1 MEFSRQEYWNRF
13 PFLSPRHLPDPGV
26 EPMCPLYPALQE
38 DLLPTEPPGKPQE
51 GAGGGGLVTK
61 LCLTL

>member
-1 MEFSRQEYWNRF
+1 
-13 PFLSPRHLPDPGV
+13 
-26 EPMCPLYPALQE
+26 MCPLYPALQE